1 CMPYFCGAGFAMEI
15 KTHTINEHS
24 IAEVVSDQIVF
35 RTTQEA
41 VEVMMNCYYNGASKM
56 IVYEQHLP
64 AEFFDLKTGFA
75 GDVLQKFSTY
85 QIQLAI
91 VGDFTKYTSKSL
103 KDFIYESNQMKRIN
117 FVGSLEEALDRL
129 K

>member
-1 CMPYFCGAGFAMEI
+1 MEI

-56 IVYEQHLP
+56 IVYEQNLP

-103 KDFIYESNQMKRIN
+103 KDFIYESNQVKRIN
-117 FVGSLEEALDRL
+117 FVGSLNEAFDRL